1 MTTATTAG
9 PGPVGER
16 FSPARHWSQ
25 WRRSLRGRLA
35 LLVAASVGLAIALVA
50 VLAWSVVR
58 VQLFR
63 SLDTSL
69 LQRAQAAVST
79 ALGDPQRIVALPSDA
94 LLAAGDVRI
103 LLVSA
108 SGTAY
113 AAPGANVAP
122 FGRAEVAV
130 AAGARQQSVRTLA
143 RDGEQFRVVAVPAA
157 QRFAL
162 VLAAPLQQTQ
172 HALRV
177 VGLVLLVIVALG
189 MAVAAS
195 AGVVVA
201 RAALRPVEGLTDAA
215 ERVARTGDLTPIEV
229 AGDDEVARLTRT
241 FNAMLT
247 ALAAS
252 QSRQRQLVADA
263 GHELRTPLTS
273 LRTNLDLLA
282 QSEGSDRLPPEERR
296 ALLHDVRAQV
306 GELSALVTDL
316 VELARD
322 DRRLADD
329 DVDLADVLDRAL
341 TRVRPR
347 ANTGEGAPVEVTASV
362 EPWWVR
368 GDAAML
374 ERAVLNLLD
383 NAVKWSPPGGQ
394 VHVTLRHGT
403 LRVADQGPG
412 IADADLPRVFD
423 RFYRSSEARAMPGS
437 GLGLAIVRQT
447 AELHGG
453 QVSAGRTVSG
463 GALLTLS
470 LPGHPAPPAL

>member
-1 MTTATTAG
+1 MT
-9 PGPVGER
+9 PGAL
-16 FSPARHWSQ
+16 SA
-25 WRRSLRGRLA
+25 WRTSLRGRLA
-35 LLVAASVGLAIALVA
+35 LLVAAAVGLAIALVA
-50 VLAWSVVR
+50 VVAWSVVR

-63 SLDTSL
+63 TLDTSL
-69 LQRAQAAVST
+69 QQRAQAAVST

-108 SGTAY
+108 NGTAY
-113 AAPGANVAP
+113 VAPGAKVAP

-130 AAGARQQSVRTLA
+130 AAGARPQSVRTLR
-143 RDGEQFRVVAVPAA
+143 RDGEEFRVVAVPAA

-162 VLAAPLQQTQ
+162 VLAAPLRETQ

-177 VGLVLLVIVALG
+177 VGLVLLSIVALG

-201 RAALRPVEGLTDAA
+201 RTALRPVDRLTEAA

-229 AGDDEVARLTRT
+229 EGDDEVARLART
-241 FNAMLT
+241 FNSM
-247 ALAAS
+247 LAALSAS
-252 QSRQRQLVADA
+252 QQRQRQLVADA

-282 QSEGSDRLPPEERR
+282 HSEGSDRLPPEERR
-296 ALLHDVRAQV
+296 ALLDDVRSQV
-306 GELSALVTDL
+306 TELAALVTDL

-322 DRRLADD
+322 DRPVADTQ
-329 DVDLADVLDRAL
+329 VDLAEVLERAL
-341 TRVRPR
+341 ARVRPR
-347 ANTGEGAPVEVTASV
+347 ANGRPATPVEISADLQ
-362 EPWWVR
+362 PWLVR

-394 VHVTLRHGT
+394 VHVSLRDGT

-423 RFYRSSEARAMPGS
+423 RFYRSSEARSMPGS

-447 AELHGG
+447 AERHGG
-453 QVSAGRTVSG
+453 TVSAGRTVSG
-463 GALLTLS
+463 GALLTMTI
-470 LPGHPAPPAL
+470 PGQREHD